1 MATAVPAHAQ
11 SATATPIECCDD
23 DFAGVETNLYLVLG
37 GGVLLLATLLLVIA
51 EATTPDP
58 GSGDGTDE

>member
-11 SATATPIECCDD
+11 SATATPTECCDD
-23 DFAGVETNLYLVLG
+23 DFAGGETNLYLVLG
-37 GGVLLLATLLLVIA
+37 GGFLLLATLLFAIT

-58 GSGDGTDE
+58 GSGDGTGE